1 MKVKTKDGTEMNVQ
15 FEDTFFESFEG
26 TDEELQQLMQEI
38 IDMVKNG
45 TLEEQA
51 ELINVEEMT
60 EDEIKEFEESLEKAK
75 KRTLQ

>member
-26 TDEELQQLMQEI
+26 TDEELQELMQQI
-38 IDMVKNG
+38 IDMVRNG

-51 ELINVEEMT
+51 ELFDVEELS
-60 EDEIKEFEESLEKAK
+60 EEEAGELEEALDKAK

>member
-15 FEDTFFESFEG
+15 FENTFFEAFKG
-26 TDEELQQLMQEI
+26 TDEELQKLMQEI
-38 IDMVKNG
+38 IDMVKDG

-51 ELINVEEMT
+51 ELVNVEEMT
-60 EDEIKEFEESLEKAK
+60 EEEIIQFEESLDKAK